1 MVNNLLSA
9 LPYLDARLAELESQ
23 GFTVFPDY
31 LDRETTAEIRA
42 HSDGIAG
49 PIDSADARAA
59 RHDLRHPI
67 PGAIM
72 ARLASNRTTLE
83 LASTLIGSR
92 DLRMRE
98 QVFVRTDPSPP
109 PYPSPMWH
117 IDAAFCRE
125 DFHTKPRQVYYQM
138 LHYCSTVE
146 AGGAAVMIVP
156 GSHAR
161 SLEVSDRAER
171 EVGQKPIESNTAA
184 VTDIEDDDG
193 IEICGN
199 DGDLIVFNPL
209 CYHSASPNRTQHP
222 RYVFFTS
229 FYHPSAARLKELI
242 GRTNYRVHFPESLR
256 ARLTPELQVL
266 LDE

>member
-1 MVNNLLSA
+1 MGKNLLSA
-9 LPYLDARLAELESQ
+9 LPHLDARLEELESQ
-23 GFTVFPDY
+23 GYTVFSDY
-31 LDRETTAEIRA
+31 LDRETTAAIRA
-42 HSDGIAG
+42 HIDSIAG
-49 PIDSADARAA
+49 PVDTSDRSAA

-67 PGAIM
+67 RGAIM

-83 LASTLIGSR
+83 LASTLIGAR

-109 PYPSPMWH
+109 PYQSLTWH

-125 DFHTKPRQVYYQM
+125 DFQKKPRQVYYQM

-146 AGGAAVMIVP
+146 VGGAAVMIVP
-156 GSHAR
+156 GSHQR

-171 EVGQKPIESNTAA
+171 KPIESNTAT
-184 VTDIEDDDG
+184 VTDVGNGDAV
-193 IEICGN
+193 EICGN

-209 CYHSASPNRTQHP
+209 CYHSASPNRTKQP
-222 RYVFFTS
+222 RYVYFTS

-242 GRTNYRVHFPESLR
+242 RRNNYRDHFPESLR
-256 ARLTPELQVL
+256 AGLTPELRVL